1 MEMKYFLMACGALL
15 IAGFCFFGVLASLDT
30 PRLRNP
36 KLAIA
41 FGVSGVAFV
50 GLSLWLLTL

>member
-1 MEMKYFLMACGALL
+1 MKYFLMASGALL

-36 KLAIA
+36 KHAIA
-41 FGVSGVAFV
+41 FGVSAVAFV
-50 GLSLWLLTL
+50 GLALWLLTL